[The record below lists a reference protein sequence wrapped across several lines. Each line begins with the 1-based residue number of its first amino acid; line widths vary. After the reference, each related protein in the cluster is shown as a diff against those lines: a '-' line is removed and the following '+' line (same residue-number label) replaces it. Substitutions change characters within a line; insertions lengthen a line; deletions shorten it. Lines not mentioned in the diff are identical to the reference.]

1 MSDTRIPRLFVEAD
15 LSAGAAVPL
24 ERQQRHYLVNV
35 LRMKDGGVVAVFN
48 GRDGEWRAELRRGG
62 KDAAL
67 VAGER
72 TREQPE
78 ASGLALMFAPL
89 RQARQ
94 DYVVQKAVEL
104 GVGRLLPVVCDHS
117 QVRRVNSDRYRS
129 NAIEA
134 AEQCELIS
142 IPDIAPLAPLAQA
155 VEAWCSGDGA
165 RLVFG
170 DEASHDTDPLDVLA
184 GLAGDGPVCVLVGPE
199 GGFSEAERRTLR
211 AAGTP
216 LPLGPRVMRADTA
229 AVAALALVQAA
240 LGDWRHDA
248 PRWGGTAR
256 D

>member
-1 MSDTRIPRLFVEAD
+1 MNDTRIPRLFVDVD
-15 LSAGAAVPL
+15 LGDGAAIPL

-35 LRMKDGGVVAVFN
+35 LRMRDGGAVAVFN
-48 GRDGEWRAELRRGG
+48 GRDGQWRAELRRNG
-62 KDAAL
+62 KDASL
-67 VAGER
+67 VADR
-72 TREQPE
+72 QTRAQPQ

-104 GVGRLLPVVCDHS
+104 GAGHLLPVVCDHS
-117 QVRRVNSDRYRS
+117 QVRRVNADRYRA
-129 NAIEA
+129 NAVEA
-134 AEQCELIS
+134 AEQCELLT
-142 IPDIAPLAPLAQA
+142 IPDIAPLAPLADA
-155 VEAWCSGDGA
+155 VGAWASRDGA

-170 DEASHDTDPLDVLA
+170 DEASRATDPLDVLT

-199 GGFSEAERRTLR
+199 GGFSEDERRLLR

-240 LGDWRHDA
+240 LGDWRHEA
-248 PRWGGTAR
+248 PRWGETSR